1 MNDFDLDAR
10 FFAAQAVARD
20 GGRLALRH
28 FRNRDPLTVEMK
40 GAQDMASE
48 ADREVEA
55 LVRGR
60 LSRLF
65 PDDGFLGEEGGA
77 SEGLVGT
84 PGIWVVDPIDGTAG
98 FVVGIPV
105 WCVSIAFVAGD
116 EIEIGVV
123 YDPNADE
130 MFSTRRGRGA
140 SLDGAPIRAST
151 AMSLGEGTVGIG
163 YSPRT
168 GPRPAVAAIERLLD
182 AGGMYQCNGSCA
194 LALAYVAGGRLI
206 GYYEAHTFSW
216 DCLAGIAL
224 VRETGGWTNDF
235 LAGDGLMRGNPI
247 IVAAPG
253 LEDAMKSV
261 AGVA

>member
-10 FFAAQAVARD
+10 FLAAQDVARD

-28 FRNRDPLTVEMK
+28 FRNRDALTVEMK
-40 GAQDMASE
+40 GAQDMVSK

-55 LVRGR
+55 LIHGR
-60 LSRLF
+60 LSMHF
-65 PDDGFLGEEGGA
+65 PGDGFLGEEGGA
-77 SEGLVGT
+77 SDGTSGGL
-84 PGIWVVDPIDGTAG
+84 WVVDPIDGTAG

-130 MFSTRRGRGA
+130 MFATRRGRGA
-140 SLDGAPIRAST
+140 GLNGAPIRAST
-151 AMSLGEGTVGIG
+151 AMSLDEGTVGIG

-168 GPRPAVAAIERLLD
+168 GPRQAVAAIERLLD

-206 GYYEAHTFSW
+206 GYYEAHIFSW

-253 LEDAMKSV
+253 LEDAMKNV